1 MITENR
7 VENGEYRHICLAT
20 KILHSKG
27 DLGLLITETDNGF
40 KVVEIGRKQ
49 SSLSVRPS
57 SSNSIIIE
65 A

>member
-1 MITENR
+1 MLTEIR
-7 VENGEYRHICLAT
+7 IENGEYRHNCIST

-27 DLGLLITETDNGF
+27 DLGLLITETESGF
-40 KVVEIGRKQ
+40 KVVEIGQKQ